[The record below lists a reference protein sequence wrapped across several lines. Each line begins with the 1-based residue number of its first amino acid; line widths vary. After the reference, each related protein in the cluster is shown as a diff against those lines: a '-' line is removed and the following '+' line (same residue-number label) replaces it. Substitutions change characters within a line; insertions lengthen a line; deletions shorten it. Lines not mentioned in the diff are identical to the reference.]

1 MAAEPPPPAAPLE
14 PRGKKRGSTAAWA
27 IGAGLLL
34 VVVVVGFAVT
44 GCGGGSS
51 DATSGGSSDATFD
64 DPAYPFTF
72 TYPGDWSVSDDVTLD
87 KQLGG
92 SGLDQRAVG
101 LDATNGIIL
110 ERFEL
115 NTEIDADNLHLAQ
128 RELDGLIS
136 QLDPN
141 ASGEAGETGGYPSV
155 TYDSVPVPGSD
166 GTESKLVA
174 LFDGDQEY
182 MLNCQSNEEHRDDV
196 AAGCQQALD
205 TLKPK

>member
-1 MAAEPPPPAAPLE
+1 MAADPPPPPAAASPG
-14 PRGKKRGSTAAWA
+14 GKKPGSTAAWA
-27 IGAGLLL
+27 IAVGLLL
-34 VVVVVGFAVT
+34 VVVFAVA
-44 GCGGGSS
+44 GCGGDDSS
-51 DATSGGSSDATFD
+51 ADATFD

-72 TYPGDWSVSDDVTLD
+72 SYPGDWESSDDVTLD

-92 SGLDQRAVG
+92 SGLDQRAVM
-101 LDATNGIIL
+101 LDSTNGIIL

-115 NTEIDADNLHLAQ
+115 NIAIDEKNLDLAKK
-128 RELDGLIS
+128 ELDGLIT

-141 ASGEAGETGGYPSV
+141 ATGVTGETGGYPSI
-155 TYDSVPVPGSD
+155 TYDSVPVAD

-182 MLNCQSNEEHRDDV
+182 MLNCQSTEEHRDDV

-205 TLKPK
+205 TLQPK

>member
-1 MAAEPPPPAAPLE
+1 MAVEPPPPPPPPPDVPPPE
-14 PRGKKRGSTAAWA
+14 PRAKKRGSTAAWA

-34 VVVVVGFAVT
+34 VVVVVVVFAVA
-44 GCGGGSS
+44 GGDG
-51 DATSGGSSDATFD
+51 DDATFD
-64 DPAYPFTF
+64 DAAYPFTF
-72 TYPGDWSVSDDVTLD
+72 TYPGGWNESDDVTLD

-92 SGLDQRAVG
+92 SGLDRRAVM
-101 LDATNGIIL
+101 LDSSNGIIL

-115 NTEIDADNLHLAQ
+115 NTEIDESNLHLAQ
-128 RELDGLIS
+128 RELDGLIT

-155 TYDSVPVPGSD
+155 TYDSVPVAD

-182 MLNCQSNEEHRDDV
+182 MINCQSTEDHRDDV

-205 TLKPK
+205 TLKPN